1 VVQRQRVT
9 VERMFSDDPVLE
21 GQRARGALAA
31 MHGQLDEVLERPEF
45 SGTSEHRDVLETFRM
60 FAEDRGWLRRI
71 DEAVQSGL
79 SAEAAVQRVQEE
91 TRVRMGRVT
100 EPYLRERLLDFE
112 ELTDRLLR
120 QLVDGGQT
128 DGMVMPADA
137 VLVARTLGS
146 AELLNHEPG
155 NLKAV
160 ILEKGSTNAHATI
173 VARALGV
180 LLVGRLEGML
190 SRIETGD
197 AVLVDG
203 DNGVIYLRPGDEV
216 RANFEM
222 AVAAQSA
229 RLEEYQSLRDKAS
242 ETRDGVPVSL
252 LLNAGLLADMVRLDE
267 TGAEGIGLYRTEI
280 PFMMRSAYPDVAA

>member
-1 VVQRQRVT
+1 MVLAELITGSGILDPEKARYDSVTEGLPQRIEGLALSPGMTVGTAVVQRQRVT

-21 GQRARGALAA
+21 GQRVRGALAA

-112 ELTDRLLR
+112 ELTNRLLR

-137 VLVARTLGS
+137 VLVARTLGP
-146 AELLNHEPG
+146 A
-155 NLKAV
+155 
-160 ILEKGSTNAHATI
+160 
-173 VARALGV
+173 
-180 LLVGRLEGML
+180 
-190 SRIETGD
+190 
-197 AVLVDG
+197 
-203 DNGVIYLRPGDEV
+203 
-216 RANFEM
+216 
-222 AVAAQSA
+222 
-229 RLEEYQSLRDKAS
+229 
-242 ETRDGVPVSL
+242 
-252 LLNAGLLADMVRLDE
+252 
-267 TGAEGIGLYRTEI
+267 
-280 PFMMRSAYPDVAA
+280 